1 MAQMEES
8 LKTGSKRALQVVR
21 SKKAYMAAVL
31 ALAAVLIGA
40 CGLGIVWATG
50 PQDVLIERAGSS
62 GEEAGSGGGAGDVE
76 DESDAEDG
84 GAADDEPGEE
94 PSTVVVDVS
103 GAVVQP
109 GVVELPEGARVND
122 AIEAAGGL
130 AADADASTIN
140 RAEKL
145 TDGVKVYVPRVGEE
159 VPAVSGGAAGGA
171 DAGSAGTG
179 ATALVNINSAGIDE
193 LDTLPGVGP
202 STAQAIL
209 DDRTQNGPFASVE
222 DIMRVSGIGEKK
234 FEKLK
239 DLICV

>member
-21 SKKAYMAAVL
+21 SRKTYMAAVL

-40 CGLGIVWATG
+40 CGLGIVWAMG

-62 GEEAGSGGGAGDVE
+62 EEEAGSGSGAG
-76 DESDAEDG
+76 DAEDG
-84 GAADDEPGEE
+84 QDAGDKDVADDEPEAK
-94 PSTVVVDVS
+94 PATVIVDVA
-103 GAVVQP
+103 GAVAQP

-130 AADADASTIN
+130 AADADASAIN

-171 DAGSAGTG
+171 DAGGTNTG
-179 ATALVNINSAGIDE
+179 APALVNINSARLDE

-234 FEKLK
+234 YEKLK

>member
-40 CGLGIVWATG
+40 CGLGIVWAMG
-50 PQDVLIERAGSS
+50 PQDVLIERANSS

-76 DESDAEDG
+76 DGQDAGDKDV
-84 GAADDEPGEE
+84 ADDEPEAK
-94 PSTVVVDVS
+94 PATVIVDVA
-103 GAVVQP
+103 GAVAQP

-130 AADADASTIN
+130 AADADASAIN

-171 DAGSAGTG
+171 NAGSAGTST
-179 ATALVNINSAGIDE
+179 AALVNINSAGLDE
-193 LDTLPGVGP
+193 LDILPGVGP

-234 FEKLK
+234 YEKLK